1 MIAAKGRQSFVRH
14 PAIALLVVNVVL
26 FSLVAVAAEIALR
39 ISIRYNPGY
48 YIAVAGDSRELIYPY
63 GTIYMNSDGFSDKEF
78 DLDNPNRIGH
88 FGDSVT
94 YGTGAGYGY
103 RVSELLEEAYPEYE
117 HMNFGGLDLSANAAS
132 ISYFARLVERY
143 ELEKAI
149 YLFNLNDILT
159 DHAVAGTEKTRITH
173 AVGWVREYLDWMRG
187 KSYLYTYLRNLAKS
201 SLAVSGTGWRG
212 YPAYEFFPTK
222 NEDVVRD
229 TAERINLLSR
239 RMNELNVEFTLVLLP
254 YEMQISKEAAE
265 KYASLGVLWE
275 DGFLDGST
283 QRMLAKYIDEDVR
296 VIDAYD
302 SLVDR
307 ASPEVSRESNR
318 LGEYF
323 VYDKGDKLDWNHP
336 NRSGHRK
343 IANYLIEKEIFGP
356 LQARGNGRTRDE
368 RR

>member
-1 MIAAKGRQSFVRH
+1 MIAAKGRQPFVRH
-14 PAIALLVVNVVL
+14 PAIALLFVNVAL
-26 FSLVAVAAEIALR
+26 FALVATAAEIFLR

-48 YIAVAGDSRELIYPY
+48 YIAVAGNSRELIYPY
-63 GTIYMNSDGFSDKEF
+63 GTIYMNSAGFSDKEF

-117 HMNFGGLDLSANAAS
+117 HMNFGGLDLSANSAS
-132 ISYFARLVERY
+132 ISYFAMLVQKY

-159 DHAVAGTEKTRITH
+159 DRAVAGTEKTRITH
-173 AVGWVREYLDWMRG
+173 AVGWIREYFDWLRG

-201 SLAVSGTGWRG
+201 SLAVAGTGWRG

-222 NEDVVRD
+222 HEDVLRE
-229 TAERINLLSR
+229 TAERINDLSR
-239 RMNELNVEFTLVLLP
+239 RMKDLNVDFTLVLLP

-265 KYASLGVLWE
+265 KYASLGVHWE
-275 DGFLDGST
+275 DGFLDGTT
-283 QRMLAKYIDEDVR
+283 QEMLAKYIDEDVR

-302 SLVDR
+302 SLVDP
-307 ASPEVSRESNR
+307 AAPDASRESNR

-336 NRSGHRK
+336 NRAGHRK
-343 IANYLIEKEIFGP
+343 IANYLIRKEIFGP
-356 LQARGNGRTRDE
+356 LQGKGDARSRDE
-368 RR
+368 SR